1 MAAFTTPTEFV
12 PGDREVGR
20 PELPVGDQLHLP
32 GRGTTQLR
40 RVQGPPGAP
49 TVLLLHGWTVTA
61 ALNWFRVYRPLSER
75 FNVISYDQRGHGR
88 GIRPD
93 GRFRLRDAVG
103 DAVAVLDELG
113 VDRAIVAGYSMGGT
127 VAQLLAHHHRDRVSG
142 AVLAATWAHG
152 PSSPL
157 QNRLLRASHL
167 AGGVL
172 GRIPE
177 RGQTAAVRSV
187 WARVAPTSPNDRP
200 PWFVDE
206 VTSGSFPHIISA
218 GRELARFDSRA
229 WLRTLDAPTGVFIT
243 TRDLVVPPSRQHAL
257 AARLPDASIREAP
270 IDHDG
275 CAVRPDAFV
284 EPFVDLVDEVAQR
297 ATD

>member
-12 PGDREVGR
+12 PADREAGR
-20 PELPVGDQLHLP
+20 PELPVGRTLDLP
-32 GRGTTQLR
+32 GRGTTHAQI
-40 RVQGPPGAP
+40 VEGPPGAP

-61 ALNWFRVYRPLSER
+61 ALNWFRVYRPLSAR
-75 FNVISYDQRGHGR
+75 FTVVSYDQRGHGR

-93 GRFRLRDAVG
+93 GGFRLRDTVD
-103 DAVAVLDELG
+103 DAVAVLDALEI
-113 VDRAIVAGYSMGGT
+113 DRAIVAGYSMGGT
-127 VAQLLAHHHRDRVSG
+127 VAQLLARHHHDRVSG
-142 AVLAATWAHG
+142 AVLAATWTNG
-152 PSSPL
+152 PSSPI

-167 AGGVL
+167 AGGAL
-172 GRIPE
+172 RRIPP

-187 WARVAPTSPNDRP
+187 WARVAPTPPGERP
-200 PWFVDE
+200 PWFVE
-206 VTSGSFPHIISA
+206 QVTSGSFPHIISA

-229 WLRTLDAPTGVFIT
+229 WLPTLDTPAGVFIT

-257 AARLPDASIREAP
+257 AARLPGASIREAP

-284 EPFVDLVDEVAQR
+284 DPFVDLVAEVSHR
-297 ATD
+297 ADH